1 MTNGIGDA
9 VKRYRT
15 NIGFSQKELAELCG
29 ITPTY
34 LSQIEKGKKRP
45 SYSLL
50 EKLCKYLKVE
60 QKDLY
65 KDLFIDSILKEDQSD
80 EQREIVTLLRVLL
93 EKMSNLQNKGKSGL
107 TDKLNQQKL
116 EHV

>member
-9 VKRYRT
+9 IKRYRT
-15 NIGFSQKELAELCG
+15 NMGMPQKELAELCG

-34 LSQIEKGKKRP
+34 LSQIEKGKKKP

-50 EKLCKYLKVE
+50 EKICKHLKIE
-60 QKDLY
+60 QRDLY
-65 KDLFIDSILKEDQSD
+65 KDLFIDSILQEDQSD

-93 EKMSNLQNKGKSGL
+93 EKMSNLGKNKQPHNSK
-107 TDKLNQQKL
+107 QEL
-116 EHV
+116 EHA